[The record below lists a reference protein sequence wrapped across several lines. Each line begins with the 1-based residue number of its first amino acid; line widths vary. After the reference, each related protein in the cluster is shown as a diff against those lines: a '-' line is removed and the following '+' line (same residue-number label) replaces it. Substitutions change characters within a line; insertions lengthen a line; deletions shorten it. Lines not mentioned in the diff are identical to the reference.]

1 MGRRKGV
8 NVIGIVWAVWSALRE
23 VFKSVK
29 PDSAG
34 GGKITKE
41 EAAVIMEAVIEAADG
56 YLKKHVL

>member
-1 MGRRKGV
+1 MGKRKGV

-23 VFKSVK
+23 VFKSIK